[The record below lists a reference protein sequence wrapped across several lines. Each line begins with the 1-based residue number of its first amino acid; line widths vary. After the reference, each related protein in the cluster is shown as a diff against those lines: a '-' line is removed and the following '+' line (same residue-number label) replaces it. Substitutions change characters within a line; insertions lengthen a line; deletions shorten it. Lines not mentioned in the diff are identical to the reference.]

1 MERSARNRKTLLAD
15 AATDIIGTE
24 GLRGL
29 THRATDARAG
39 LPPGTCSYHYPARS
53 DLLAA
58 VLHRISELERAD
70 IDRYR
75 PGPLT
80 PDLDPDLLV
89 EGTTTT
95 LAHWLGPA
103 RIRSR
108 ASMILRLDPGSR
120 ELIESAM
127 GSVIAEFH
135 AMASALTGDPHR
147 ARLAITLVGGI
158 LFDELT
164 RGPEQVDI
172 DQLRAQVATVVR
184 VALPDR
190 ESSPRRG

>member
-1 MERSARNRKTLLAD
+1 MERSARDRKTLLAD
-15 AATDIIGTE
+15 AATEIIGTE

-39 LPPGTCSYHYPARS
+39 LPSGTCSYHYPARS

-58 VLHRISELERAD
+58 VLHRIRDLERAD

-80 PDLDPDLLV
+80 PDLDPNLLV
-89 EGTTTT
+89 DGTTAT

-108 ASMILRLDPGSR
+108 ASMILRLDPSSR

-127 GSVIAEFH
+127 DSVIAEFH
-135 AMASALTGDPHR
+135 TMASALTGDSHR
-147 ARLAITLVGGI
+147 ARLAVALLDGI

-164 RGPEQVDI
+164 RGPEQVDV
-172 DQLRAQVATVVR
+172 DQLRVQITAVVR
-184 VALPDR
+184 VALPEADND
-190 ESSPRRG
+190 PTPG